1 MIFRWVVKH
10 RIPIPDIANS
20 KMFYTVH
27 KTVILRIVPQ
37 KTLSQFWEAALY
49 KRVIQR
55 NIKEAITEQKPMTI
69 TPYSI

>member
-20 KMFYTVH
+20 KMFYSKMFYIVH

-49 KRVIQR
+49 KG
-55 NIKEAITEQKPMTI
+55 KYKLTKMKG
-69 TPYSI
+69 

>member
-27 KTVILRIVPQ
+27 KIFILRIVPHR
-37 KTLSQFWEAALY
+37 KEIDDYAALY